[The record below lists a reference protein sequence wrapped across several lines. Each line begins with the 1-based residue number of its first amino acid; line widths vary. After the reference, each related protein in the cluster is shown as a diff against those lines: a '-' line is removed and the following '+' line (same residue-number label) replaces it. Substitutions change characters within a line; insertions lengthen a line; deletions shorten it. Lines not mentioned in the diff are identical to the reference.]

1 MLQIHPK
8 SLTTQQNFQFAHN
21 SASASSSNET
31 LRNTYMGQDRATASS
46 SVAVSNFWDKVTF
59 LDYKE
64 KSYFKELENSSYLHT
79 SGAVLQVY
87 RNILGYS
94 KATTLVLEKESK
106 VHNIEVPRN
115 S

>member
-1 MLQIHPK
+1 MLLIHPK
-8 SLTTQQNFQFAHN
+8 SLTTQQNFQFAQN
-21 SASASSSNET
+21 SASPSSSNET

-46 SVAVSNFWDKVTF
+46 SVAASNFWDKVIF
-59 LDYKE
+59 LDDKE